1 MKKKLTV
8 KDLFDLKGKRK
19 LTELT
24 VNNPMEAEAC
34 EEAGIDIINVAGG
47 PKNNFISIFDTN
59 KWFKG
64 ASTKDIRAAA
74 PNTFMIMGLGM
85 CSSIP
90 EAIDGGLQCLGTG
103 ADAIYI
109 GNSPSFIEAL
119 TKEGIPCVSHVGL
132 IPYKS
137 TWTGGFKAVG
147 KTKESAKKV
156 YDLTKAYDDAG
167 AIAVEMECVP
177 YKVAEVI
184 TKNVKLLTLSM
195 GSGSACDAQ
204 FLFIQDIIGTE
215 QKYIPRHAKVYRDLS
230 KKYLELK
237 DDTKKTVEE
246 FVAEVTEGKFPEK
259 KHLVEI
265 EDQEFNSF
273 LEEIK

>member
-1 MKKKLTV
+1 
-8 KDLFDLKGKRK
+8 
-19 LTELT
+19 
-24 VNNPMEAEAC
+24 
-34 EEAGIDIINVAGG
+34 
-47 PKNNFISIFDTN
+47 
-59 KWFKG
+59 
-64 ASTKDIRAAA
+64 
-74 PNTFMIMGLGM
+74 
-85 CSSIP
+85 
-90 EAIDGGLQCLGTG
+90 
-103 ADAIYI
+103 
-109 GNSPSFIEAL
+109 
-119 TKEGIPCVSHVGL
+119 
-132 IPYKS
+132 
-137 TWTGGFKAVG
+137 
-147 KTKESAKKV
+147 
-156 YDLTKAYDDAG
+156 
-167 AIAVEMECVP
+167 
-177 YKVAEVI
+177 
-184 TKNVKLLTLSM
+184 M

>member
-8 KDLFDLKGKRK
+8 KDLLDLKGKRK

-64 ASTKDIRAAA
+64 ASTIDIRAAA

-85 CSSIP
+85 SSSIS
-90 EAIDGGLQCLGTG
+90 EAIEGGLSCLQAG
-103 ADAIYI
+103 ADAIYT
-109 GNSPSFIEAL
+109 GNSPGFVEAL

-132 IPYKS
+132 IPYKN

-195 GSGSACDAQ
+195 GSGSECDAQ

-215 QKYIPRHAKVYRDLS
+215 QKYTPRHAKIYRDLS

-246 FVAEVTEGKFPEK
+246 FIDEVSNSKFPEK

-265 EDQEFNSF
+265 DEEEFNAF
-273 LEEIK
+273 LNGIK